1 MSTYKLDLFKFD
13 LARAKKCYNK
23 KQLAQKAGLSY
34 DNLMKILSGKINLT
48 ATSLG
53 KIAKAL
59 DVEPIELIQDEK

>member
-1 MSTYKLDLFKFD
+1 MSNFKLDLFKFD

-23 KQLAQKAGLSY
+23 KQLSQKAGLSY

-48 ATSLG
+48 ATSLC

>member
-1 MSTYKLDLFKFD
+1 MSNFKLDLFKFD
-13 LARAKKCYNK
+13 IARAKKCYNK
-23 KQLAQKAGLSY
+23 KQLSQKAGLSY

>member
-1 MSTYKLDLFKFD
+1 MSNFKLDLFKFD

-23 KQLAQKAGLSY
+23 KQLSQKAGLSY